1 MSDLVTLVRAIV
13 RDELTRH
20 ASPQVGV
27 VTAVFAAESSSGDA
41 NHEVHVKLGSGLE
54 LQHVPVTVGRPGL
67 SMLPKVDDSVLVVF
81 AGGDLN
87 APLVVGALYDAT
99 VRPPEAKAAEL
110 VYMPPDPEESGIR
123 RIHLEL
129 TNGSLITLDDDKLT
143 VQLGGTELVL
153 NKDGDVSVKS
163 AGKFELKA
171 DGDVLIEA
179 SGNIELKAQGQA
191 KVSAS
196 SSLELSGAASAKLK
210 GPALT
215 LAGNTQFSPS

>member
-1 MSDLVTLVRAIV
+1 
-13 RDELTRH
+13 
-20 ASPQVGV
+20 
-27 VTAVFAAESSSGDA
+27 
-41 NHEVHVKLGSGLE
+41 
-54 LQHVPVTVGRPGL
+54 
-67 SMLPKVDDSVLVVF
+67 
-81 AGGDLN
+81 
-87 APLVVGALYDAT
+87 VVGALYDAQI
-99 VRPPEAKAAEL
+99 RPPEAKAAEL

-153 NKDGDVSVKS
+153 NKDGDISVKS

-171 DGDVLIEA
+171 DGDVLIES

-196 SSLELSGAASAKLK
+196 SALELSGAASAKLK